1 MRLRNVKG
9 SRETIAA
16 NEYVVQ
22 NETELKGRW
31 RYKGKECRKPKK
43 TWM

>member
-16 NEYVVQ
+16 NEYVVH
-22 NETELKGRW
+22 EPEA
-31 RYKGKECRKPKK
+31 YKGKWKEFFENDNPIHI
-43 TWM
+43 